1 MYFERCIFTNI
12 TLDHSL
18 KLIDSRH
25 PVVERVIKDNYVE
38 NDMLFVE
45 SKTSIEIRYELQ
57 DNNKVVFIEN

>member
-1 MYFERCIFTNI
+1 MYNI
-12 TLDHSL
+12 
-18 KLIDSRH
+18 
-25 PVVERVIKDNYVE
+25 IKNYVE